1 MSSQQFHN
9 NHYLQGVHMNLV
21 KAALLSVI
29 LSSSLAAMDDN
40 DSNLSDINDS
50 TPTQTDY
57 SVTSPSSDK

>member
-29 LSSSLAAMDDN
+29 LSSSLVAMDDN
-40 DSNLSDINDS
+40 DTSLSDINDS
-50 TPTQTDY
+50 TSTQTDY
-57 SVTSPSSDK
+57 VETTRSGN